1 MTLLALLAA
10 LSGGTKGQP
19 PTSYAIDSTRSVIAF
34 SVRRMAVSTLRGRF
48 SVVTGMIRHDTADLS
63 HDVVEV
69 VIRTA
74 SLDTDDKDRD
84 RRLRGSDFLESRR
97 YAEIHFVSRRV
108 ERTRDGFV
116 AIGDLTVR
124 GVTREV
130 RVPYMIEPTV
140 PGLAGRGDI
149 RITGSTKISRR
160 DFDLMWRPN
169 PELANLFVGDQVTIE
184 LNLVAPA
191 ERQS

>member
-1 MTLLALLAA
+1 MTVIMLLAA
-10 LSGGTKGQP
+10 LSGGGKTRP
-19 PTSYAIDSTRSVIAF
+19 PASYAIDSAKSVITF

-48 SVVTGMIRHDTADLS
+48 GVVTGVIRHDNTDLS
-63 HDVVEV
+63 RDIVEV

-84 RRLRGSDFLESRR
+84 RRLRGPDFLESRR
-97 YAEIHFVSRRV
+97 YTEIRFVSRRV
-108 ERTRDGFV
+108 ERAGGGFV
-116 AIGDLTVR
+116 AIGSLTVR

-130 RVPYMIEPTV
+130 RVPYTIEQAA
-140 PGLAGRGDI
+140 PGLAIRGAI
-149 RITGSTKISRR
+149 SITGSTKISRK

-184 LNLVAPA
+184 LNLVALPD
-191 ERQS
+191 R